1 MLGQVMY
8 AQSWRSNLYPEDWTP
23 GYMDSNGRFLHD
35 FSYAGYK
42 MGLEEVP
49 YVTKNVTDI
58 TKSPYN
64 ADNTGQTDVTEIITT
79 ALNNVG
85 KAGGG
90 VVYLPAGTYKIAVN
104 LSRNDALRIQHD
116 NVILRG
122 AGSNQTFL
130 VNTTT
135 NFRGKQVIYITGPGA
150 SPWDTPV
157 GNTVLVSQ
165 DIPHS
170 SVLISLSDV
179 SEFNVGD
186 MIILTTDCTPGF
198 LAEHQATG
206 FWNSDVKGQRYCRII
221 KAIDVNQKM
230 IEIDIPTR
238 YLIKTR
244 DNARVYKVK
253 KHIQGCGIEDL
264 AIGNIQH
271 AGINGISDDDLA
283 FMNEANPAYELHF
296 THLITFRNVQD
307 CWMRNVVS
315 FSPAGNTNN
324 IHLLSNAV
332 RLLESK
338 NITVSDCSFSNP
350 QYRGG
355 GGNGYMYT
363 IEGNDCLIS
372 NCYAKGARHNYSF
385 KNMSTHGN
393 VIHRCIGSD
402 PRYSIDFHMHLSMAN
417 LIDLYTSNG
426 DYIQAVFR
434 GGGDI
439 SGITHGY
446 TTTESVI
453 WNAKGIKSHPVS
465 KYLIDSRQWGHG
477 YVIGTSGVMST
488 VISKPVN
495 GISEGKTFNTS
506 PEDWVEGVGLG
517 STLIPQSLY
526 EDQLLKRKQ
535 ITSMISVIITDK
547 KSGVVLS
554 VSDNKLYVRL
564 DNVKRFNWC
573 KITDLN
579 GKTISSLELQEG
591 LPEYLFSIENLIKG
605 MYIMQL
611 YGETD
616 METRKFLKL

>member
-1 MLGQVMY
+1 MC
-8 AQSWRSNLYPEDWTP
+8 AQSWRSTLYPEDWTP
-23 GYMDSNGRFLHD
+23 GYMDSDGRFLHD
-35 FSYAGYK
+35 FSSAGYK
-42 MGLEEVP
+42 MGLEEIP

-58 TKSPYN
+58 TKPPYN

-130 VNTTT
+130 VNTAT

-170 SVLISLSDV
+170 SFTIPLDDV
-179 SEFNVGD
+179 SGFGVGD
-186 MIILTTDCTPGF
+186 MIIIATDCTPEF
-198 LAEHQATG
+198 ITEHQANE
-206 FWNSDVKGQRYCRII
+206 FWSSDVKGQRYCRII
-221 KAIDVNQKM
+221 KAIDANQKT

-253 KHIQGCGIEDL
+253 KHIQGCGIEEL

-271 AGINGISDDDLA
+271 AGINGVSDDDLT
-283 FMNEANPAYELHF
+283 FMTEGNPAYELHF
-296 THLITFRNVQD
+296 THLITFRNVHNS
-307 CWMRNVVS
+307 WMRNVVS
-315 FSPAGNTNN
+315 FSPEGNTNN
-324 IHLLSNAV
+324 IHMLSNAV
-332 RLLESK
+332 RLLESR
-338 NITVSDCSFSNP
+338 NVTVSNCSFSNP

-363 IEGNDCLIS
+363 IEGNDCLVTQ
-372 NCYAKGARHNYSF
+372 CYARGARHNYSY
-385 KNMSTHGN
+385 KSMSTHGN

-417 LIDLYTSNG
+417 LIDVYTSNG

-434 GGGDI
+434 EGGDI
-439 SGITHGY
+439 SGMTHGY

-465 KYLIDSRQWGHG
+465 KYLIDSRQWGNG
-477 YVIGTSGVMST
+477 YVIGTSGVMNT
-488 VISKPVN
+488 VITKPVS
-495 GISEGKTFNTS
+495 GTSDGKSFNTS
-506 PEDWVEGVGLG
+506 PEDWVEGVGQG
-517 STLIPQSLY
+517 GTLIPQSLY
-526 EDQLLKRKQ
+526 EDQLIKRKQ
-535 ITSMISVIITDK
+535 ITSLLSEIKAGK
-547 KSGVVLS
+547 KAGVVLY
-554 VSDNKLYVRL
+554 VPDNKLFVRF
-564 DNVKRFNWC
+564 DNANLFKECR
-573 KITDLN
+573 ITDLN
-579 GKTISSLELQEG
+579 GKRIFCFELNNGQ
-591 LPEYLFSIENLIKG
+591 PEYVFSIGNLTKG
-605 MYIMQL
+605 MYILQL
-611 YGETD
+611 YGEANL
-616 METRKFLKL
+616 ESHKFLKL